1 VRFKIPKR
9 KSGRLKKEQK
19 FSANFTKN
27 RPEPPRAHPVTA
39 LGIDQNV
46 AICLITINSS
56 VTDQYDMGLIN
67 YNIEKYSPRQ
77 LAVIPL
83 VLLVISIV
91 IVAVNMVTT
100 GMPVTPGLD
109 FSGGTAVTIRTT
121 DSHEQLQTVF
131 ASYPLK
137 EISDMNDAKFLKFG
151 TMDDTQSKSLSA
163 LVSEKYPDASIN
175 QISET
180 FGKSLQYQAFIALIF
195 SFIGMAIV
203 IFLSFRSFVPSAA
216 VVLSAFA
223 DIVMTAAL
231 MNVIGITLTLGTTA
245 ALLMLIGYSV
255 DSDILLTTRVLK
267 RQGKLHDKFAGAFHT
282 GIIMTSTTFAAIT
295 ALFIVSWFGSIQ
307 ILMEISA
314 VLLIGLMFD
323 VINTWMTNVAILKWS
338 IQKGGAK

>member
-1 VRFKIPKR
+1 
-9 KSGRLKKEQK
+9 
-19 FSANFTKN
+19 
-27 RPEPPRAHPVTA
+27 
-39 LGIDQNV
+39 
-46 AICLITINSS
+46 
-56 VTDQYDMGLIN
+56 MGLIN

-77 LAVIPL
+77 LVVIPL
-83 VLLVISIV
+83 VLLALSLLLIGF
-91 IVAVNMVTT
+91 NMMST

-121 DSHEQLQTVF
+121 DTHEQLRAVF
-131 ASYPLK
+131 AGYPLT

-151 TMDDTQSKSLSA
+151 TMDDAQSKSLST
-163 LVSEKYPDASIN
+163 LVGQKYPDASIN

-203 IFLSFRSFVPSAA
+203 VFLSFRTFVPSVA

-223 DIVMTAAL
+223 DIVMTAAT
-231 MNVIGITLTLGTTA
+231 MNFVGITLTLGTTA

-255 DSDILLTTRVLK
+255 DSDILLTNRVLK
-267 RQGKLHDKFAGAFHT
+267 RQGKLQEKLAGAFHT

-295 ALFIVSWFGSIQ
+295 ALFIVSWIGSIQ

-314 VLLIGLMFD
+314 VLLIGLLFD
-323 VINTWMTNVAILKWS
+323 VINTWLTNAAILKWYV
-338 IQKGGAK
+338 QKGGAR